1 MLRLTRCRLSVLS
14 VTTFLLTLSAQTGT
28 ESNFLG
34 KWKLNTA
41 KSQYKG
47 VPTPDEARLVVSKAT
62 DARFKW
68 HLAIAYVEKGR
79 SVWKDYGFDGP
90 IDGKPH
96 DYQGA
101 VPGTKLSYVDD
112 NGSLVGTSTYP
123 NGEIQHDTITVSV
136 DGNTMTSQSTY
147 SSGGNTLSWTEVWER
162 EPDKKHK

>member
-1 MLRLTRCRLSVLS
+1 MLRRTRCGFSVLS
-14 VTTFLLTLSAQTGT
+14 VTTFLLTLSAQTAT

-41 KSQYKG
+41 KSRYQG

-62 DARFKW
+62 PAHFKW
-68 HLAIAYVEKGR
+68 HLAIAYVERGR
-79 SVWKDYGFDGP
+79 TVWRDYGFDGS
-90 IDGKPH
+90 INGKPY

-101 VPGTKLSYVDD
+101 VPGTKLSYVDN

-123 NGEIQHDTITVSV
+123 NGEIQHDTITVSS

-147 SSGGNTLSWTEVWER
+147 SSGGSTLSWTEVWER
-162 EPDKKHK
+162 EDKKHK